1 MIAFSSQNS
10 QVMSVPEAAAQL
22 GISQSKMYEIVR
34 IEGFPCIRIGRR
46 VLVNRKKFEEWI
58 DEMTEKG
65 WYLV

>member
-1 MIAFSSQNS
+1 MTTIIPQSS

-22 GISQSKMYEIVR
+22 GISPSKMYEIVR

-46 VLVNRKKFEEWI
+46 VLVNRKKFAEWI

-65 WYLV
+65 CYIT

>member
-1 MIAFSSQNS
+1 MPTNIPQNR

-46 VLVNRKKFEEWI
+46 ILVNRAKFSEWI

-65 WYLV
+65 WYLA